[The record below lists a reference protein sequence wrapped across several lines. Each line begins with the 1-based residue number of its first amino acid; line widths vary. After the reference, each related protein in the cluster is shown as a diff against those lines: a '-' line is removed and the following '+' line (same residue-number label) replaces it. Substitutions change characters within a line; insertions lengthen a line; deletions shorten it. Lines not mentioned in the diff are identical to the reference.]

1 MTRRSILLTL
11 VSLISIPILSV
22 SAQQITPSQS
32 ARDKSDPDD
41 RALVV
46 PAGTQIK
53 VEVSEENPPR
63 NVTRTYTGKVI
74 APVQAGGTVAIPPL
88 SKVTIRVSVGPP
100 YEEVKELILV
110 VLDSGSYDLQ
120 TDRVP
125 VPPGSTSEMV
135 FTLLKDV
142 TIKR

>member
-11 VSLISIPILSV
+11 ASLISIPMLSV
-22 SAQQITPSQS
+22 TAQQAAPSQS
-32 ARDKSDPDD
+32 TRDKADPDD
-41 RALVV
+41 RSLVV

-53 VEVSEENPPR
+53 VDVSEENPPR
-63 NVTRTYTGKVI
+63 NVSRTYTGKVI
-74 APVQAGGTVAIPPL
+74 VPVQAGGTVAIPAL

-100 YEEVKELILV
+100 YEEVKELIQV
-110 VLDSGSYDLQ
+110 TLDSGAYDLQ

-135 FTLLKDV
+135 FTLAKDL